1 MVGEGR
7 GRLAARP
14 LPITTEKRRP
24 FDPFT
29 GNAPAGTPAST
40 VHHASTAHAEGS
52 SLGTLAPVPVT
63 GAGARPGVTTLTVE
77 VPKYTAP
84 AADALARVKEL
95 DAHLLAEIFLE
106 DPTTVVPTSGPI
118 VP

>member
-1 MVGEGR
+1 M
-7 GRLAARP
+7 
-14 LPITTEKRRP
+14 
-24 FDPFT
+24 
-29 GNAPAGTPAST
+29 
-40 VHHASTAHAEGS
+40 
-52 SLGTLAPVPVT
+52 
-63 GAGARPGVTTLTVE
+63 
-77 VPKYTAP
+77 PKYTAP